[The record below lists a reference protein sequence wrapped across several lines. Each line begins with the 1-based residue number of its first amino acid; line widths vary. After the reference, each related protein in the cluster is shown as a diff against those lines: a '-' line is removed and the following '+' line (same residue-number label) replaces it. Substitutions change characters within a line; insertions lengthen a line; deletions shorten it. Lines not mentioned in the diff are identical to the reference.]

1 MKKLAILSL
10 ALLTSVSVSAKYAPS
25 YGSTI
30 SIGGSTL
37 AENYMDAAISLYNTI
52 FPCPTFVYKQTAE
65 FSDSFRGRYDVY
77 NGLLDASVSDFLAP
91 ATETRN
97 LPDCFL
103 QIPFILSSVSVIY
116 NLPASVTQSNGSTYN
131 PATCLT
137 PAGVLRLTGED
148 LCRIYTGATNADTLW
163 ETYLAKPYNC
173 NVSFSSTNR
182 ITPFA
187 RGDASGTNQAFTTY
201 LNDCGNCTAVN
212 AGDPK
217 PHFLNVTT
225 ADKVYSSAEMIEE
238 IRKTGGSIGYVGTGA
253 NLISLPTV
261 PAALL
266 LQGGLM
272 PPTDNLHQND
282 FISPTDDEAIQNAQI
297 DSVINN
303 QVCNDLICQFAPHSN
318 PGHVYPIVTAE
329 YFDLFGTQPIEW
341 IACNLTQFIV
351 FLLTQGQK
359 LGVRG
364 FVPMTQDCL
373 NASKILLDSIAP
385 AICKPCVEPCIPC
398 RTPEFCEVACP
409 TCGN

>member
-1 MKKLAILSL
+1 MKSYYQFNGYTEGWGTCKCHFNKLYKKHTKKQKRIIMMKKLAILSV
-10 ALLTSVSVSAKYAPS
+10 ALLTCVSVSAQFRPAF
-25 YGSTI
+25 GSTI
-30 SIGGSTL
+30 RVGGSTL

-77 NGLLDASVSDFLAP
+77 NGSLDASVADFLAP
-91 ATETRN
+91 ASETRN

-116 NLPASVTQSNGSTYN
+116 NLPASVTQSNGTTYN

-148 LCRIYTGATNADTLW
+148 LCRIYTGATSADTLW

-217 PHFLNVTT
+217 PTFPNVSTNPS
-225 ADKVYSSAEMIEE
+225 DLVYSSAEMIEAV
-238 IRKTGGSIGYVGTGA
+238 RKTGGSIGYVGTGA
-253 NLISLPTV
+253 NLINLPTV

-266 LQGGLM
+266 LQGGLL
-272 PPTDNLHQND
+272 PPTD
-282 FISPTDDEAIQNAQI
+282 
-297 DSVINN
+297 
-303 QVCNDLICQFAPHSN
+303 
-318 PGHVYPIVTAE
+318 
-329 YFDLFGTQPIEW
+329 QPPP
-341 IACNLTQFIV
+341 
-351 FLLTQGQK
+351 
-359 LGVRG
+359 R
-364 FVPMTQDCL
+364 
-373 NASKILLDSIAP
+373 
-385 AICKPCVEPCIPC
+385 
-398 RTPEFCEVACP
+398 
-409 TCGN
+409 